1 MREAQADKGDDVKP
15 AAGLSNKSYSYDF
28 TPVRICSDRG
38 DFQFRGVVR
47 QPLQAGKGAVPYFA
61 IQMLT
66 RFFSTPGNGWAVSPL
81 PSALMREAAIPA
93 FFSAAATLSA
103 RSLEIFRLT
112 ACEPV
117 EIGRA
122 HV

>member
-28 TPVRICSDRG
+28 TPVRVCSDRG

-47 QPLQAGKGAVPYFA
+47 QPQTGKGTVPYFA
-61 IQMLT
+61 
-66 RFFSTPGNGWAVSPL
+66 L

-117 EIGRA
+117 A
-122 HV
+122 ASA

>member
-81 PSALMREAAIPA
+81 PSALMREAA
-93 FFSAAATLSA
+93 TLSA

-117 EIGRA
+117 A
-122 HV
+122 ASA